1 MSNIDYTEDQKYFV
15 TSFIALLGRIAVLPF
30 PTFAIVKGGAVA
42 GGCMFAFVH
51 DYVYVAGKAMFSCN
65 EAQNQIHFPPG
76 MIASIRKRHAH
87 PSALRDMVLFSKQFS
102 AEEAL

>member
-1 MSNIDYTEDQKYFV
+1 MDYTEDQKYFV
-15 TSFIALLGRIAVLPF
+15 TAFIALLGRIAVLPF

-65 EAQNQIHFPPG
+65 DLPKLPTNLVTTLSNLNVHN
-76 MIASIRKRHAH
+76 
-87 PSALRDMVLFSKQFS
+87 FSHVDADSF
-102 AEEAL
+102 AEN